1 LDYKDIFELSQEE
14 AIRLAEK
21 AREFVA
27 AIKEL
32 IAAP

>member
-1 LDYKDIFELSQEE
+1 MVMLSHDDALQS
-14 AIRLAEK
+14 AEK

-32 IAAP
+32 ITSQ